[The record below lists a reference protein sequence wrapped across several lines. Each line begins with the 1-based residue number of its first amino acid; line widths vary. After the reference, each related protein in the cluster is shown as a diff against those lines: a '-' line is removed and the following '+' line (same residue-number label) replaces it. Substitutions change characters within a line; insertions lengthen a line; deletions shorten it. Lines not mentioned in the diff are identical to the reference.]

1 MGQSGGA
8 LGILRRLGACLV
20 SDRIHVR
27 MTGQAPG
34 GSWKDPRKN
43 AQILSLDRRD
53 HGAGR
58 LWL

>member
-34 GSWKDPRKN
+34 AREKTPERTPRYY
-43 AQILSLDRRD
+43 LSIAAITGLADF
-53 HGAGR
+53 G
-58 LWL
+58 